1 MSASEITGE
10 CSSPSYYLIDHSKYL
25 LGEIMAT
32 AKKTTK
38 KQAAKKT
45 ITTAK
50 AKTSIKKVA
59 VKKVVSKKKPVTK
72 TAKKKVAIKSTKT
85 KKLSREEY
93 LKLLYPYTLNKAEK
107 LQKVLQFS
115 EVEIFDL
122 VRKKLMEAFT
132 TYEYE
137 FDSFI
142 EWLDSGEGKKFLD
155 ENYLSSGI
163 IVNEILEHAKH
174 QFQTDSWNE
183 DHATLVKTAG
193 YVFDEG
199 YSLHPHDWYDLR
211 PFELLERI

>member
-38 KQAAKKT
+38 KQAAKK

-50 AKTSIKKVA
+50 AKTNTKKVA

-72 TAKKKVAIKSTKT
+72 TAKKKVVKKSTKT
-85 KKLSREEY
+85 KQLSKEEY

-122 VRKKLMEAFT
+122 VRNKLMEAFT
-132 TYEYE
+132 SYEYE
-137 FDSFI
+137 FDSLI
-142 EWLDSGEGKKFLD
+142 EWLDSGEGKKFFD

-183 DHATLVKTAG
+183 DHASLVKTAR

-199 YSLHPHDWYDLR
+199 YSLHPDDWYELR
-211 PFELLERI
+211 PLHLLRRI